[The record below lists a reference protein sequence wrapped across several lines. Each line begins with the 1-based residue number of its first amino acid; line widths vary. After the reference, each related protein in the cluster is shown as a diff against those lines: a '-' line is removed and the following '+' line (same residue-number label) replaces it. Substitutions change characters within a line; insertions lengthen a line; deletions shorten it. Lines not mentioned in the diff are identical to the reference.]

1 MKPLDVRTDPEPD
14 LIGGEKKKKKFHCG
28 LDDRTIFSFKSKQ

>member
-14 LIGGEKKKKKFHCG
+14 LIGGKKKKKFHCG
-28 LDDRTIFSFKSKQ
+28 LDDGTIFSFKSKQ